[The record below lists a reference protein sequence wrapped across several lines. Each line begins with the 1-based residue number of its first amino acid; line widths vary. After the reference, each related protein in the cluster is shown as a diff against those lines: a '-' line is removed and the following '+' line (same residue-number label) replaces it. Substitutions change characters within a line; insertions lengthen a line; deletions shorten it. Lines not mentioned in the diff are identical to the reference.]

1 MMEYFPNNMEHND
14 CLNHVFQ
21 LSINDEILEKPEI
34 KNIVA
39 NVRAF
44 TNYTSVL
51 LSSALRKR
59 QEELGWEDKDI
70 QILCKMS
77 RPGGIQPMICLK
89 DLLSLKNLSR
99 RYYMM
104 KFGRIRSSVVQLVS
118 SYPVMIG
125 KLSRTLSRS
134 WDPSRRQL

>member
-1 MMEYFPNNMEHND
+1 MLVCVLHADSLKVIDKTTVCVSDTAANMLKMMDYLPNNMEHCD

-21 LSINDEILEKPEI
+21 LFINDEILQKPEI

-59 QEELGWEDKDI
+59 QEELGWEEKDI
-70 QILCKMS
+70 KTLVQDVKML
-77 RPGGIQPMICLK
+77 LK
-89 DLLSLKNLSR
+89 R
-99 RYYMM
+99 
-104 KFGRIRSSVVQLVS
+104 
-118 SYPVMIG
+118 
-125 KLSRTLSRS
+125 
-134 WDPSRRQL
+134 